1 MRPASDP
8 ELKAA
13 LDKGWACVAGL
24 VARLLALGLIATR
37 LEIGWNYAGLRPALG
52 LSPETRRE
60 ARRLLCVAE
69 ALARR
74 LIGIM
79 ALQLTPYR
87 ASLSHGSRSGLQ
99 ARLRSLEP
107 GPSRR
112 EAARGSTGKTP
123 AFALF
128 EKIVS
133 PGSFL
138 GETGPGQRRVP
149 SILRRETRKAQRPPA
164 LLRRVAALQGVVLH
178 PRRAATRLA
187 KYLSRQTAL
196 KPHNLRPGAPP
207 GFVRSR
213 HEEAARVDD
222 LGARL
227 RALARARGSPVRL
240 LHLQDAPARKGG
252 MAVLGFPSPR
262 GEGQG

>member
-1 MRPASDP
+1 MSAASDP

-13 LDKGWACVAGL
+13 LDKGWARVAGL
-24 VARLLALGLIATR
+24 VARLLALGLIATS
-37 LEIGWNYAGLRPALG
+37 LKIDWHQTGLRPALG
-52 LSPETRRE
+52 LTPETRRE
-60 ARRLLCVAE
+60 ARRLLAVAE

-79 ALQLTPYR
+79 ALQMTPSR

-107 GPSRR
+107 DPSRR

-128 EKIVS
+128 EPIVS

-149 SILRRETRKAQRPPA
+149 TLLRRESRAAPRAPA
-164 LLRRVAALQGVVLH
+164 ILRRVAALQGVLKH
-178 PRRAATRLA
+178 RRKAARRLA
-187 KYLSRQTAL
+187 KWLSRKTAC

-213 HEEAARVDD
+213 HEEGPRVDD

-227 RALARARGSPVRL
+227 RALARARGSPFVPP
-240 LHLQDAPARKGG
+240 HIQDAPARKGG
-252 MAVLGFPSPR
+252 PPVL
-262 GEGQG
+262 EGT